1 MYSRIK
7 VKKPIPFRIPAV
19 SVAMCY
25 FCLSAIV
32 TARELDF
39 CVRDVYRYFLSAMMT
54 TSGFISP
61 PVSENH
67 TRYFFPF
74 PVFRKAA
81 GLTSLS
87 IKSSTD

>member
-1 MYSRIK
+1 MYSEN
-7 VKKPIPFRIPAV
+7 KKTAPFRIPAF
-19 SVAMCY
+19 SVAMRY
-25 FCLSAIV
+25 FCLPAIV
-32 TARELDF
+32 TVRELDF

-54 TSGFISP
+54 TSGFMSP

-67 TRYFFPF
+67 TRYLFLF